1 MPAHNVNTAALDM
14 VVEGARRFEQ
24 IATALDISTMLLGDG
39 IQLST
44 AITMV
49 EEALDVADRNGT
61 RVVLEDGR
69 KH

>member
-49 EEALDVADRNGT
+49 EEALDIADRDGT
-61 RVVLEDGR
+61 SIVLEDGR

>member
-49 EEALDVADRNGT
+49 EEALDVADRDGSL
-61 RVVLEDGR
+61 VVLEDGR

>member
-49 EEALDVADRNGT
+49 EEALDVADRDGT
-61 RVVLEDGR
+61 SIVLEDGR